1 MPPKPPEELDGFL
14 RRTSG
19 SRRKFS
25 PGSEGKSSNSTHI
38 NSKDGLPYRLKPLPV
53 PPQKNQRKM
62 SKGSFSFSFSF
73 FNQLSE
79 LNFIIALSIHRQLV
93 NKNPYDGDTQKIDL
107 NSNPEQTQE
116 EDQIQDEES
125 SLDEQFEPT
134 FLARAVWNS
143 DAQEEEELSFVSGD
157 IITIIDSEDD
167 EWFNSFFFFY

>member
-1 MPPKPPEELDGFL
+1 LSTSPNGTQYQIQNNSFSLLDNLLMPPKPPEELDGFL

-73 FNQLSE
+73 FN
-79 LNFIIALSIHRQLV
+79 
-93 NKNPYDGDTQKIDL
+93 
-107 NSNPEQTQE
+107 
-116 EDQIQDEES
+116 
-125 SLDEQFEPT
+125 
-134 FLARAVWNS
+134 
-143 DAQEEEELSFVSGD
+143 
-157 IITIIDSEDD
+157 
-167 EWFNSFFFFY
+167 